1 MTMTTTSPPT
11 GFTADPIIPA
21 RDVLLDAA
29 IVASIVGRIFNRDG
43 EIESCT
49 LRRAKYRIGES
60 LRVVYDIVADG
71 RNFVVS
77 ARTFQNSAD
86 AFRRAQPS
94 AEPVGGMPGVG
105 HDQQTHSVWWTLP
118 NDRRLRNVATLLDPP
133 RRVRQSS
140 GVPWDQSVLVEY
152 APERSATARLLDAHG
167 QTTGYAKAYRDR
179 DVLEV
184 ATQYNR
190 VAASIALLDGIRTPR
205 ALGWARPDRI
215 VVLEPMRGRT
225 WTQLPGDVQPVA
237 MQRFGEALANVH
249 GLPTDFG
256 RGPFQRYR
264 IERVLN
270 SADLVAAARPDV
282 ADAAGRLH
290 DKLAERPP
298 SKSTTVC
305 LHGDVHANN
314 VLFHGDQVHMID
326 FDQGGSG
333 AASADIGSLLAS
345 LMTARLIDANTHVDA
360 GLAAAFLEGYRKV
373 RALPSAPELRWYT
386 GAALV
391 AERAIRAVNRVNLP
405 TLAILPELLQMAE
418 AVLAG
423 KVRIDG

>member
-11 GFTADPIIPA
+11 GFADDAIIPA

-29 IVASIVGRIFNRDG
+29 SVEEIVGRMYNRDG
-43 EIESCT
+43 AIESCT

-71 RNFVVS
+71 RAFVVS
-77 ARTFQNSAD
+77 ARTFQNSAE
-86 AFRRAQPS
+86 AFRRAQS
-94 AEPVGGMPGVG
+94 TAEPVGGMPGVG
-105 HDQQTHSVWWTLP
+105 HDEQTHSVWWTLP
-118 NDRRLRNVATLLDPP
+118 NDRRLHNLGTLLDPP

-140 GVPWDQSVLVEY
+140 GVAWDQSVLVEY
-152 APERSATARLLDAHG
+152 APERSATARIVDAHG
-167 QTTGYAKAYRDR
+167 QTAGFAKAYRDR
-179 DVLEV
+179 DALDV

-225 WTQLPGDVQPVA
+225 WTQLPPELRPAA
-237 MQRFGEALANVH
+237 MQRLGEALANVH

-270 SADLVAAARPDV
+270 SADLVAAARTDV
-282 ADAAGRLH
+282 AAAARRLH
-290 DKLAERPP
+290 DKLAAGPP
-298 SKSTTVC
+298 AKSTTVC

-314 VLFHGDQVHMID
+314 VLFHGDQVHIID
-326 FDQGGSG
+326 FDQGGFG

-345 LMTARLIDANTHVDA
+345 LMTSRLIEHDVHA
-360 GLAAAFLEGYRKV
+360 GHGLGAAFLEGYRKV
-373 RALPSAPELRWYT
+373 RALPSGPELRWYT

-418 AVLAG
+418 SVLAG
-423 KVRIDG
+423 KVRIDE